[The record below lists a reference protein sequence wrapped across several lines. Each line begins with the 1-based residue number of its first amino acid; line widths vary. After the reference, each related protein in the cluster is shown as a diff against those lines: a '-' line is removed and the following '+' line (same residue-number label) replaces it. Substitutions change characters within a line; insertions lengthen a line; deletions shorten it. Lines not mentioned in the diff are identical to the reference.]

1 MARPAKSIELRT
13 GHISKEEIIEKRKNE
28 KLLKGERDKI
38 IAPAYL
44 TTAQK
49 NIFKTI
55 VESLNE
61 SGILGN
67 IDVYVLTQTAITIN
81 RIQECERNINE
92 TGLFDCEGQ
101 PNMAVKVKT
110 SYMTEFFKLCGELS
124 LSPQARAK
132 IANLNFKAQV
142 RKEDPLLSILGGNE

>member
-1 MARPAKSIELRT
+1 MARPTKSIGLRT
-13 GHISKEEIIEKRKNE
+13 GHISKEEIEQKQRNE
-28 KLLKGERDKI
+28 EALKGESDKI
-38 IAPAYL
+38 VAPSYL
-44 TTAQK
+44 STAQK
-49 NIFKTI
+49 NIFKNI
-55 VESLNE
+55 VESLDE

-67 IDVYVLTQTAITIN
+67 IDVYVLAQTAITIN
-81 RIQECERNINE
+81 RIQECEKAINE

-101 PNMAVKVKT
+101 PNTAVKVKT
-110 SYMTEFFKLCGELS
+110 SYMAEFFKLCGELS